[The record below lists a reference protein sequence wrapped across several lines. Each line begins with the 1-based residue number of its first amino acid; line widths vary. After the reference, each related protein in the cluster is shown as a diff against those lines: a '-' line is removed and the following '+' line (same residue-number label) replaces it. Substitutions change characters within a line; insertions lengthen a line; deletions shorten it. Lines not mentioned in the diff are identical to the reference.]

1 LSDPQLPQITI
12 EAFDLGSTALF
23 LDVDGT
29 LLDIAAAPEGVVVPA
44 GLVANLRQLEA
55 ALSGAMAIV
64 TGRTLVDLDQLF
76 RGLKI
81 RAAGVHGAQMRYDPD
96 QTAAIE
102 AFPVLPDRLW
112 SALNVALAEFPD
124 VYRENK
130 RFSFAI
136 HFRARPDL
144 AGPLWTLLQRLIDDE
159 TTLDLM
165 LMEAQLAYEIKP
177 RGFDKG
183 AAIASFMTRPP
194 FAGRTPLFIGND
206 ATDDVG
212 FAVVS
217 DRGGIAYSV
226 GARRSRTVAMFP
238 DPATVRRWLAGHLGR
253 FATSSKEE
261 GSRVCA

>member
-1 LSDPQLPQITI
+1 MSDPHLPQMTI
-12 EAFDLGSTALF
+12 EALDLDSTALF

-29 LLDIAAAPEGVVVPA
+29 LLDIAAAPERVVVPE
-44 GLVANLRQLEA
+44 GLVTNLRQLEA

-81 RAAGVHGAQMRYDPD
+81 RAAGVHGAQMRYDPV
-96 QTAAIE
+96 QITAIE
-102 AFPVLPDRLW
+102 ASPVLPDRLW
-112 SALNVALAEFPD
+112 GALNAALAEFPE

-144 AGPLWTLLQRLIDDE
+144 AGLLRTLLQRLIDDE
-159 TTLDLM
+159 TTLDLT
-165 LMEAQLAYEIKP
+165 LMEAQLAYEIKT

-183 AAIASFMTRPP
+183 TAIASFMTRPP
-194 FAGRTPLFIGND
+194 FVGRTPLFIGND
-206 ATDDVG
+206 ATDDAG

-226 GARRSRTVAMFP
+226 GARRPRTVAMFP

-261 GSRVCA
+261 GSRACA